1 MTNSPNPPNQP
12 SSPPQAPPLPS
23 QSVGPAP
30 APSSS
35 PISPPPQVPNPQ
47 LPPTPPQAPPVT
59 AAGDPVSTKVLLLVE
74 DDPLLINMYQTKF
87 SNEGFQV
94 YTATDGEAGLTL
106 AKAEKPDVIILDIMM
121 PKMDGIEVLRR
132 LRNDPSLR
140 DVPVLMLSNL
150 SEMAKQKEAFE
161 LGAKEFLV
169 KANLTPT
176 QVVEKIKLYLNQVGA
191 KPTQ

>member
-1 MTNSPNPPNQP
+1 MTNNPHPPNQP
-12 SSPPQAPPLPS
+12 PSVPQTPPPS
-23 QSVGPAP
+23 QSV
-30 APSSS
+30 APS
-35 PISPPPQVPNPQ
+35 PVSPPPTPAVPPNPQ
-47 LPPTPPQAPPVT
+47 PPPTLPPPQASPAT
-59 AAGDPVSTKVLLLVE
+59 AAGGHVSTKVLLLVE

-87 SNEGFQV
+87 SHEGFQV
-94 YTATDGEAGLTL
+94 YTATDGEVGLTL
-106 AKAEKPDVIILDIMM
+106 AKAEKPDIIILDIMM

-132 LRNDPSLR
+132 LKNDPNFSQI
-140 DVPVLMLSNL
+140 PILMLSNL